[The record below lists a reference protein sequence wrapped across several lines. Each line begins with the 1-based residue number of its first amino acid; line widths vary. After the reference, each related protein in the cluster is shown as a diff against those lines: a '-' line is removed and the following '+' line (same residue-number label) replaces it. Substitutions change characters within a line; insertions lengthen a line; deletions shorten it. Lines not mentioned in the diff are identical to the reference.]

1 MTKKDLKPDRKPNGT
16 FAKGNKLG
24 GGKTGS
30 RHKVTKA
37 VEALLE
43 GEAEGLTRKAVEMA
57 LTGDTVALRLCLD
70 RIDPPKKDRAVSIT
84 LPKVRTAQDTVQ
96 ASSTVLDAVAE
107 GNITPDEGARI
118 LSLLT
123 AHKALIETCDLEV
136 RLSALEQD
144 KAA

>member
-70 RIDPPKKDRAVSIT
+70 RIAPPKKDRTVSVK
-84 LPKVRTAQDTVQ
+84 LPKVKTA
-96 ASSTVLDAVAE
+96 SDAVNASTSVLE
-107 GNITPDEGARI
+107 AVSDGEITPDEGARI

-123 AHKALIETCDLEV
+123 AHKALIETCELEA
-136 RLSALEQD
+136 RLTALEQG
-144 KAA
+144 AAA

>member
-1 MTKKDLKPDRKPNGT
+1 MPKAPIHSDRKPNGT
-16 FAKGNKLG
+16 FARGNKLG
-24 GGKTGS
+24 GGKAGS

-57 LTGDTVALRLCLD
+57 LDGDTVALRLCLD
-70 RIDPPKKDRAVSIT
+70 RIAPPRKDRSVSFDLPAVKTAKDAVRASASVLEAVS
-84 LPKVRTAQDTVQ
+84 AGD
-96 ASSTVLDAVAE
+96 
-107 GNITPDEGARI
+107 ITPDEGARI

-123 AHKALIETCDLEV
+123 AHKALIETCELEA
-136 RLSALEQD
+136 RLTALEQG

>member
-1 MTKKDLKPDRKPNGT
+1 MPKAPSNTDRKPNGT

-24 GGKTGS
+24 GGKAGS

-57 LTGDTVALRLCLD
+57 LDGDTVALRLCLD
-70 RIDPPKKDRAVSIT
+70 RIAPPKRDRSVSFDLPAVKTAKDAVRASASVLEAVS
-84 LPKVRTAQDTVQ
+84 AGD
-96 ASSTVLDAVAE
+96 
-107 GNITPDEGARI
+107 ITPDEGARI

-123 AHKALIETCDLEV
+123 AHKALIETCELEA
-136 RLSALEQD
+136 RLTALEQD

>member
-1 MTKKDLKPDRKPNGT
+1 MSKASANPDRKPNGT

-24 GGKTGS
+24 GGKAGS

-37 VEALLE
+37 VEALLD

-57 LTGDTVALRLCLD
+57 LDGDTVALRLCLD
-70 RIDPPKKDRAVSIT
+70 RIAPPKKDRTVSVK
-84 LPKVRTAQDTVQ
+84 LPKVTTA
-96 ASSTVLDAVAE
+96 LDAVNASTSVLE
-107 GNITPDEGARI
+107 AVSDGEITPDEGARI

-123 AHKALIETCDLEV
+123 AHKALIETCELEA
-136 RLSALEQD
+136 RLTALEQE

>member
-1 MTKKDLKPDRKPNGT
+1 MSKAPANTDRKPNGT

-24 GGKTGS
+24 GGKAGS

-37 VEALLE
+37 VEALLD

-57 LTGDTVALRLCLD
+57 LDGDTVALRLCLD
-70 RIDPPKKDRAVSIT
+70 RIAPPKRDRNVSID
-84 LPKVRTAQDTVQ
+84 LPKVRTVK
-96 ASSTVLDAVAE
+96 DAVRVSTSVLEAVSA
-107 GNITPDEGARI
+107 GDITPDEGARI

-123 AHKALIETCDLEV
+123 AHKALIETCELEA
-136 RLSALEQD
+136 RLTALEQD

>member
-1 MTKKDLKPDRKPNGT
+1 MSKASSNTDRKPNGT

-24 GGKTGS
+24 GGKAGS

-57 LTGDTVALRLCLD
+57 LDGDTVALRLCLD
-70 RIDPPKKDRAVSIT
+70 RIAPPKRDRNVSID
-84 LPKVRTAQDTVQ
+84 LPKVRTVK
-96 ASSTVLDAVAE
+96 DAVSASTSVLE
-107 GNITPDEGARI
+107 AVSAGDITPDEGARI

-123 AHKALIETCDLEV
+123 AHKALIETCELEA
-136 RLSALEQD
+136 RLAALEQD